1 TLETVERVRARYGA
15 NLRVLR
21 RTDLPRD
28 DLWRTDPDACCAAR
42 KVSQLERALAGK
54 DAWMSGLRRADG
66 PSRRA
71 TPIVARDLR
80 GLVKVNPLA
89 TWSDD
94 DVEVYI
100 REHDVPVNPLLRQGY
115 PSIGCWPCT
124 RPADGSDDPR
134 SGR

>member
-1 TLETVERVRARYGA
+1 MSRP
-15 NLRVLR
+15 
-21 RTDLPRD
+21 DLPVD

-42 KVSQLERALAGK
+42 KVAPLERALSDK

-89 TWSDD
+89 NWTDD
-94 DVEVYI
+94 DVNAYI
-100 REHDVPVNPLLRQGY
+100 ERFDIPVNPLVDRGY

-124 RPADGSDDPR
+124 RQADDSDDPR
-134 SGR
+134 SGRWVGTTKTECGLHL